1 MARTASAP
9 EALRLRA
16 AEWLDQ
22 APPGPDPAARLAHA
36 GDRALAGSL
45 GRGEGRAAALD
56 LLAAD
61 ALVTL
66 ALLARAETAPG
77 ALADFATALVTRAAR
92 P

>member
-22 APPGPDPAARLAHA
+22 TPPGPDPAARLARA
-36 GDRALAGSL
+36 GDRALAGAL
-45 GRGEGRAAALD
+45 HRGEGRAAALD

-66 ALLARAETAPG
+66 ALLARAESAPG
-77 ALADFATALVTRAAR
+77 ALADFATALVTSAAR

>member
-1 MARTASAP
+1 MARTGSAP

-22 APPGPDPAARLAHA
+22 TPPGSDPAARLAVA
-36 GDRALAGSL
+36 ADRALAGAL
-45 GRGEGRAAALD
+45 HRGEGRAAALD

-61 ALVTL
+61 ALITL
-66 ALLARAETAPG
+66 ALLARAESAPA
-77 ALADFATALVTRAAR
+77 ALADFATALVATAAR